1 MTSTIGQAVSTFG
14 KYADRG
20 ANFVFGTGST
30 TIGDEIRRAVKA
42 RNRMGRSDSFV
53 RSVANGFAKG
63 VKKDNAKLAK
73 AGFLKTTIN
82 TLKSIPSEM
91 GAGFKAGKGLGKI
104 GKFLKPLGKAL
115 PVAMNVL
122 WIAGSL
128 PNIIERTKDEGII
141 GGLKETGKTVLKMG
155 SFALGGALGG
165 AFGGFGAF
173 IGGMVLS
180 TAADYLLGEDYTVKK
195 ERLAEEA
202 KNAQQ
207 NANPVNYDPSRA
219 TNPFE
224 RFNAVV

>member
-1 MTSTIGQAVSTFG
+1 
-14 KYADRG
+14 
-20 ANFVFGTGST
+20 
-30 TIGDEIRRAVKA
+30 
-42 RNRMGRSDSFV
+42 MGRSDSFV
-53 RSVANGFAKG
+53 RSVANGFVKG

-73 AGFLKTTIN
+73 AGFFKTTIN

-141 GGLKETGKTVLKMG
+141 GGLKETGKTALKMG
-155 SFALGGALGG
+155 SFALGSALGG

-173 IGGMVLS
+173 VGGMVLS
-180 TAADYLLGEDYTVKK
+180 TAADYLLGEDYSVKK

-207 NANPVNYDPSRA
+207 NANSVNYDPSRA

-224 RFNAVV
+224 RFNTVA

>member
-20 ANFVFGTGST
+20 ANFIFGTGST

-42 RNRMGRSDSFV
+42 RNSRSDSFV
-53 RSVANGFAKG
+53 RSVATGFANG

-91 GAGFKAGKGLGKI
+91 SAGFKAGKGLNKI

-155 SFALGGALGG
+155 SC

-173 IGGMVLS
+173 VGGMVLS
-180 TAADYLLGEDYTVKK
+180 SAADYLLGEDYSVKK

-202 KNAQQ
+202 KKAQQ
-207 NANPVNYDPSRA
+207 DTNSVNYNPSRA

-224 RFNAVV
+224 RFNTVV